1 MKNSKLLVILSL
13 VVAMASAFASQTDFS
28 VGGNE
33 EAVFVNEKSARK
45 SGDQPDKDIRSSRD
59 AERAFKEFQKSFVSE
74 LAGKLSNL
82 KAKRNYNSKSVL
94 KTYTEFLREWQRE
107 GLLTNSV
114 VEASIKKAKRERF
127 SNPKADAKRLSQF
140 ALQTKQKVKI
150 GEACSPSL
158 NNCED
163 AAFCRRIRKIDQKKV
178 VFAHQCVRKV
188 ALENRCDPNLNQCES
203 GSCKLLLR
211 YTDVNLC
218 KTYGEQCKG
227 NSDCCSGSCNSQS
240 RCDAD
245 YKCTSCLGIGNKVS
259 EAQKCC
265 AGLYPNE
272 NNICEPIMPVFGG
285 VLKWLNII
293 ITPSH
298 ASLSGDVSKA
308 KSEVS
313 SLINKLGSTLSS
325 AGVPSSTKNSII
337 SNYNSQ
343 KSNCYDSERNNLSQ
357 ELSCLNGMKTTLK
370 SAISQA
376 EGINS
381 YLDQF
386 NDEVDNLRKEASE
399 INSMRGDNASVNRL
413 VSHHVSQKRNCLS
426 RMSMWSQG
434 TRSYTQS
441 ITSVKNCLNSVNNSV
456 KSDANDITNNINQL
470 KMQLHDKGNSTEFIS
485 QGVDQSDYSLY
496 DFYDN
501 DAPILGNI
509 AVSDM
514 ANCRVNLFGDYL
526 VKQTDDYFNVM
537 ITLLGMDFVTG
548 SGGVSDYFTVD
559 NWRMQTQ
566 TQEQD
571 IETFDADNIKK
582 DIFQSYANDIKK
594 IVKDYYKTL
603 NAEEKIIWGFLFNN
617 GRVNAK
623 EKQAILKYFVE
634 NDKSRLET
642 DLSNFEAPE
651 PNEYNIHKITRFEA
665 VKYKFHLYQLYGKL
679 KRKSIE
685 MTCRCV
691 DTVGPM
697 KGDEWLQPDVEK
709 LYINSCRGIGKYDK
723 FVLVQDES
731 CTTVDESGTCV
742 NAQSKDFTNKV
753 LEKAELKHGTQNIS
767 GTKTNKAGKETVTFK
782 NTQNRDVKGEVAG
795 DVAITTLNNLKRTE
809 GKHSKADKFIK
820 GAKVTFEAERKENT
834 KGRGEGLVFSE
845 FLRDMS
851 IMKVQALSEAATN
864 NVFSMSTSL
873 TLTSQFVRTFNW
885 GYQKTKVHHYVKVK
899 KYTWPQLILAWLVQ
913 LIGGNDGSG
922 QAGHFIS
929 GALGSVTFEYDGQNK
944 SLQSAIK
951 DSLTSL
957 HLRPERICE
966 KRKFKSSTWKKS
978 RIPIGKKYYYKCIYN
993 EILPNDVCNAKL
1005 PVGLCLKTVYATNY
1019 EGDSSFIL
1027 DPFVP
1032 EGTSIIKDDKFLQ
1045 RKVVRTLT
1053 DSQIES
1059 IKLKASEYLKDQF
1072 FDFSD
1077 AEAKQFGD
1085 FVFRYH
1091 FWYPKKSRLI
1101 RYMTQGL
1108 IPYYERLTEKA
1119 FNVNMAIYDDLFST
1133 ASYALKMHNFY
1144 YNVDRGVRNGLL
1156 MGQEQLEK
1164 QEYNI
1169 ESTGTPELVDYMA
1182 GLGNKGVI
1190 KDGRINF
1197 NNRSD
1202 FNEDLNRGIQS
1213 DNKDIREFAGALNN
1227 SFNQAEA
1234 RNKRRKRLED
1244 FMTKSGRGGE
1254 LDRMKKAEMERNKEF
1269 DLMSK
1274 NFAASVRKTANQ
1286 RSQFDDK
1293 KGLFDFSKV
1302 AARTLGPSS
1311 YGKRKN
1317 SESSTEASELEKL
1330 VNEPISLSKKKKG
1343 KKKGSKDKG
1352 GETAIAN
1359 SDLDELDL
1367 SDLENDELGE
1377 YSFGE
1382 GGETIAAQDIKRYF
1396 KKEKIGDEYNNNS
1409 NSNPDSWRND
1419 ERGLFEKLSERYKK
1433 TAYPRFLVKKKAK

>member
-1 MKNSKLLVILSL
+1 MKNTKLLLILSL
-13 VVAMASAFASQTDFS
+13 LLGLNSTWALGTDYS
-28 VGGNE
+28 IGGNE
-33 EAVFVNEKSARK
+33 ESVYLNEKQARK
-45 SGDQPDKDIRSSRD
+45 AGDRPDGDIRNKREAD
-59 AERAFKEFQKSFVSE
+59 RAFKKFTDSFQSELELKLKSLKDQRKYNKQEIVKTYKSF
-74 LAGKLSNL
+74 LDK
-82 KAKRNYNSKSVL
+82 
-94 KTYTEFLREWQRE
+94 WQRE
-107 GLLTNSV
+107 GLISKSV
-114 VEASIKKAKRERF
+114 VKAAIEKVNRERF
-127 SNPKADAKRLSQF
+127 SNVRGDAKRLAQY
-140 ALQTKQKVKI
+140 ALQTGKAVRV
-150 GEACSPSL
+150 GEACSPAL

-163 AAFCRRIRKIDQKKV
+163 SAFCRRVRKNDKGSIT
-178 VFAHQCVRKV
+178 FAHQCVKKV
-188 ALENRCDPNLNQCES
+188 ALENRCDPNLNQCEK
-203 GSCKLLLR
+203 GACKLLLR

-227 NSDCCSGSCNSQS
+227 NSDCCSGSCNSKS

-245 YKCTSCLGIGNKVS
+245 YKCTSCLGIGSKVS

-265 AGLYPNE
+265 AGLYPNVE
-272 NNICEPIMPVFGG
+272 NICEPIMPVFGG
-285 VLKWLNII
+285 ALKWLNILVS
-293 ITPSH
+293 PSH
-298 ASLSGDVSKA
+298 AATSSDVSKA

-313 SLINKLGSTLSS
+313 SLISKLSS
-325 AGVPSSTKNSII
+325 VLSSSGVPSSSRSSIV
-337 SNYNSQ
+337 SKYNSQ
-343 KSNCYDSERNNLSQ
+343 KSGCHDSDRNNSSS
-357 ELSCLNGMKTTLK
+357 ELSCLNGLKTTLN
-370 SAISQA
+370 SAIAQA
-376 EGINS
+376 KGIKS

-386 NDEVDNLRKEASE
+386 DEEVKNLRKEASE

-413 VSHHVSQKRNCLS
+413 VSHHNSQKNNCLS
-426 RMSMWSQG
+426 RMATWAQG
-434 TRSYTQS
+434 SRSYTQS
-441 ITSVKNCLNSVNNSV
+441 ITTVKNCLNSVNNSV
-456 KSDANDITNNINQL
+456 KSDANDITNNLNQL
-470 KMQLHDKGNSTEFIS
+470 KIQLHDKGNSVEFIS

-496 DFYDN
+496 DFYDQ

-537 ITLLGMDFVTG
+537 ITLLGMDFITG

-603 NAEEKIIWGFLFNN
+603 NSNEKIIWGFLFNN
-617 GRVNAK
+617 GRVSAK

-634 NDKSRLET
+634 NDASRLES

-651 PNEYNIHKITRFEA
+651 ANEYNIHKITRFEA

-679 KRKSIE
+679 KRKSLE

-691 DTVGPM
+691 DTMGPM
-697 KGDEWLQPDVEK
+697 KGDEWLKPDVER
-709 LYINSCRGIGKYDK
+709 LYINACRGIGKYDK
-723 FVLVQDES
+723 FVLVEDES
-731 CTTVDESGTCV
+731 CTSVDESGKCL

-767 GTKTNKAGKETVTFK
+767 GTQTNKAGRESVTFK
-782 NTQNRDVKGEVAG
+782 NTQNRDVKGEVEG
-795 DVAITTLNNLKRTE
+795 DIAINTLNKLKRTE

-851 IMKVQALSEAATN
+851 LMKVQALTEAASN

-873 TLTSQFVRTFNW
+873 TLTSQFVKTYNW

-913 LIGGNDGSG
+913 LIGGNDGSN
-922 QAGHFIS
+922 QSGHFVS
-929 GALGSVTFEYDGQNK
+929 GALGSVTFKYDGQNK

-966 KRKFKSSTWKKS
+966 KRKFKSSTWKVS

-993 EILPNDVCNAKL
+993 EVLPNDVCNAKL

-1019 EGDSSFIL
+1019 EGDTSFIL
-1027 DPFVP
+1027 DPFIP
-1032 EGTSIIKDDKFLQ
+1032 EGTSLIKDDKFLK
-1045 RKVVRTLT
+1045 RKTVRTLT
-1053 DSQIES
+1053 DGQIES

-1077 AEAKQFGD
+1077 EEAAQFGE

-1091 FWYPKKSRLI
+1091 FWYPKRSRLI

-1119 FNVNMAIYDDLFST
+1119 FNVNMAVYDDLFST

-1156 MGQEQLEK
+1156 MGQEQLES
-1164 QEYNI
+1164 QEYGI
-1169 ESTGTPELVDYMA
+1169 EATGTPELVDYMA
-1182 GLGNKGVI
+1182 GLANKGVI

-1197 NNRSD
+1197 SNRG
-1202 FNEDLNRGIQS
+1202 NLNDELNKGIQS
-1213 DNKDIREFAGALNN
+1213 DNKDIRDFAGALNN
-1227 SFNQAEA
+1227 SFNQAEV
-1234 RNKRRKRLED
+1234 RDKRRQRLED
-1244 FMTKSGRGGE
+1244 YMNKTGRSGD
-1254 LDRMKKAEMERNKEF
+1254 LARMKKAQQDRDKEF

-1274 NFAASVRKTANQ
+1274 NFASSVRKTANQ
-1286 RSQFDDK
+1286 RSQFNDK
-1293 KGLFDFSKV
+1293 EGLFDFSNV
-1302 AARTLGPSS
+1302 AAASFGPSS
-1311 YGKRKN
+1311 YGKRKQEQK
-1317 SESSTEASELEKL
+1317 SEDSSDLEKL
-1330 VNEPISLSKKKKG
+1330 VNAPVELSKKKKG
-1343 KKKGSKDKG
+1343 KKKGTKTKG
-1352 GETAIAN
+1352 GKTAIADN
-1359 SDLDELDL
+1359 SLDELDL
-1367 SDLENDELGE
+1367 SDLESDELGE
-1377 YSFGE
+1377 YSFG
-1382 GGETIAAQDIKRYF
+1382 GSGEAFAARDIKRYF
-1396 KKEKIGDEYNNNS
+1396 KKEKIGDEYNKSSS
-1409 NSNPDSWRND
+1409 NNPDSWKTDDRN
-1419 ERGLFEKLSERYKK
+1419 LFDKLSERYKK
-1433 TAYPRFLVKKKAK
+1433 TAYPRFLMRKKVK